1 MREDLEQQEQLD
13 AIKGF
18 WSDNKRWIVPMIALV
33 VLTAV
38 ALNGWSWWQN
48 RQAEGATE
56 ALMAME
62 GALGQQDVEKARVAY
77 KVLVDDFSGSTQAAI
92 GGLAMAKVFASSGD
106 LTQARSALEAVSKH
120 SEQGFAWIAKVRL
133 AGVMLDEDNAKSAVS
148 VLEGTPPK
156 EFLPIVNDRRGDVHV
171 ALGNK
176 EEARSA
182 WKLAAEGFSAQSPS
196 RELVLRKLQTMD
208 SFTGAK

>member
-1 MREDLEQQEQLD
+1 
-13 AIKGF
+13 
-18 WSDNKRWIVPMIALV
+18 
-33 VLTAV
+33 
-38 ALNGWSWWQN
+38 
-48 RQAEGATE
+48 
-56 ALMAME
+56 
-62 GALGQQDVEKARVAY
+62 
-77 KVLVDDFSGSTQAAI
+77 
-92 GGLAMAKVFASSGD
+92 
-106 LTQARSALEAVSKH
+106 
-120 SEQGFAWIAKVRL
+120 
-133 AGVMLDEDNAKSAVS
+133 

-176 EEARSA
+176 KEARSA